1 MKRTLLSFLIILCTA
16 LAVQAQPAPVYTLKS
31 CLEQGLLNNYSLR
44 ITRNEQQVSKNNATL
59 ANAGYLPTLDL
70 STGYKGTLD
79 NTETKLRTT
88 GETTKE
94 NGVFDQTVDAGIN
107 LSWTI
112 FDGFNITANYQ
123 KLKELERQG
132 ETNTRIAIEDLIAN
146 IAAEYYNYV
155 QHTIRLKN
163 FRYAVSLSKE
173 RLRIVEERYHIG
185 NFSRLDY
192 QQAKVDFNADSA
204 QYMKQQELLHTS
216 RIQLNELMASED
228 VDRPFIVEDSLIN
241 VSAKLN
247 FDELWNATLQA
258 NAALLKAEQ
267 NNTLARLDYK
277 KASSRDYPY
286 VKMNGGYGYTL
297 NKYDISANSRR
308 SNLGLNFGV
317 TVGFNLFDGNR
328 RRELRNARIA
338 VQNARLEREQLEQA
352 LRADLSNLWQAYQNN
367 LQMLKLERQN
377 LVAAKENHEIA
388 MERYML
394 GNLSGIE
401 MREAQ
406 KSLLDAE
413 ERILSAE
420 YDTKLCEISL
430 LQISGRVELC
440 LVLFLSLAKI
450 IVEITIS
457 VLPKIK
463 AKLNFSSKKI
473 TPKNMLIIASKV
485 PRIEAEVEPI
495 SSIALS
501 KRIIENIVE
510 IIDSPK
516 YEYMISKL
524 NFKIIEF
531 VEAPYII
538 NPSAAPKQTY
548 IVKTV

>member
-16 LAVQAQPAPVYTLKS
+16 LAIQAQPAPVYTLKS

-44 ITRNEQQVSKNNATL
+44 ITRNEQQVSKNNAIL

-70 STGYKGTLD
+70 SAGYKGTLD
-79 NTETKLRTT
+79 NTETKLRAT

-228 VDRPFIVEDSLIN
+228 VDSPFIVEDSLIN

-277 KASSRDYPY
+277 KASSRAYPY
-286 VKMNGGYGYTL
+286 IKMNGGY
-297 NKYDISANSRR
+297 
-308 SNLGLNFGV
+308 V
-317 TVGFNLFDGNR
+317 TVGFNLFDGTR

-430 LQISGRVELC
+430 LQISGRVEQYL
-440 LVLFLSLAKI
+440 
-450 IVEITIS
+450 E
-457 VLPKIK
+457 
-463 AKLNFSSKKI
+463 
-473 TPKNMLIIASKV
+473 
-485 PRIEAEVEPI
+485 
-495 SSIALS
+495 
-501 KRIIENIVE
+501 
-510 IIDSPK
+510 
-516 YEYMISKL
+516 
-524 NFKIIEF
+524 
-531 VEAPYII
+531 
-538 NPSAAPKQTY
+538 
-548 IVKTV
+548 

>member
-1 MKRTLLSFLIILCTA
+1 MKRIVLIFIATACTA
-16 LAVQAQPAPVYTLKS
+16 LGLYAQPAPTYTLKS

-44 ITRNEQQVSKNNATL
+44 IVRNEEQVSKNNATL
-59 ANAGYLPTLDL
+59 GNAGYLPTLDL
-70 STGYKGTLD
+70 SAGYKGTID
-79 NTETKLRTT
+79 NTETKARAT
-88 GETTKE
+88 GETTKD
-94 NGVFDQTVDAGIN
+94 NGVFDQTLDAGIN
-107 LSWTI
+107 LNWTI

-123 KLKELERQG
+123 RLKELERQG

-155 QHTIRLKN
+155 QQKIRLKN

-216 RIQLNELMASED
+216 RIQLNELMANKD
-228 VDRPFIVEDSLIN
+228 VDQPFIIQDSLIN
-241 VSAKLN
+241 VTASLN
-247 FDELWNATLQA
+247 FEELWNATLTI
-258 NAALLKAEQ
+258 NASLLRAEQ

-277 KASSRDYPY
+277 KVCSRDYPY

-328 RRELRNARIA
+328 RRERKNARIA
-338 VQNARLEREQLEQA
+338 VQNARLEQLEQA

-367 LQMLKLERQN
+367 LQMLNLERQN

-430 LQISGRVELC
+430 LQISG
-440 LVLFLSLAKI
+440 
-450 IVEITIS
+450 
-457 VLPKIK
+457 
-463 AKLNFSSKKI
+463 
-473 TPKNMLIIASKV
+473 KV
-485 PRIEAEVEPI
+485 AR
-495 SSIALS
+495 
-501 KRIIENIVE
+501 
-510 IIDSPK
+510 
-516 YEYMISKL
+516 YM
-524 NFKIIEF
+524 E
-531 VEAPYII
+531 
-538 NPSAAPKQTY
+538 
-548 IVKTV
+548 

>member
-1 MKRTLLSFLIILCTA
+1 MKHIVLIFIAIVCTA
-16 LAVQAQPAPVYTLKS
+16 PGLYAQPAPTYTLKS

-44 ITRNEQQVSKNNATL
+44 IVRNEEQVSKNNATL
-59 ANAGYLPTLDL
+59 GNAGYLPTLDL
-70 STGYKGTLD
+70 SAGYKGTID
-79 NTETKLRTT
+79 NTETKARAT
-88 GETTKE
+88 GETTKD
-94 NGVFDQTVDAGIN
+94 NGVFDQTLDAGIN
-107 LSWTI
+107 LNWTI

-123 KLKELERQG
+123 RLKELERQG

-155 QHTIRLKN
+155 QQKIRQKN

-216 RIQLNELMASED
+216 RIQLNELMANKD
-228 VDRPFIVEDSLIN
+228 VDQPFIIQDSLIN
-241 VSAKLN
+241 VTASLN
-247 FDELWNATLQA
+247 FEELWNATLTI
-258 NAALLKAEQ
+258 NASLLRAEQ

-277 KASSRDYPY
+277 KVCSRDYPY

-328 RRELRNARIA
+328 RRERKNARIA

-367 LQMLKLERQN
+367 LQMLNLERQN

-430 LQISGRVELC
+430 LQISG
-440 LVLFLSLAKI
+440 
-450 IVEITIS
+450 
-457 VLPKIK
+457 
-463 AKLNFSSKKI
+463 
-473 TPKNMLIIASKV
+473 KV
-485 PRIEAEVEPI
+485 AR
-495 SSIALS
+495 
-501 KRIIENIVE
+501 
-510 IIDSPK
+510 
-516 YEYMISKL
+516 YM
-524 NFKIIEF
+524 E
-531 VEAPYII
+531 
-538 NPSAAPKQTY
+538 
-548 IVKTV
+548 